1 MNSKS
6 KLIEKIKS
14 EREYYLDLYNKADA
28 SDRNRYYEIL
38 LILDKFLYE

>member
-6 KLIEKIKS
+6 KLLEKIKL
-14 EREYYLDLYNKADA
+14 EREYYLNLYNKADIG
-28 SDRNRYYEIL
+28 DRDRYYEIL

>member
-6 KLIEKIKS
+6 KLLEKIKL
-14 EREYYLDLYNKADA
+14 EREYYLDLYNKADTV
-28 SDRNRYYEIL
+28 DRDRYYEIL

>member
-6 KLIEKIKS
+6 KLLEKIKS
-14 EREYYLDLYNKADA
+14 EREYYLNLYNKADEG
-28 SDRNRYYEIL
+28 DRDRYYEIL